1 MGLSRLDNFLKNS
14 RGDILYVDPS
24 SIDSTDS
31 IENQGN
37 SLVRPFK
44 TIQRALLEAARFSY
58 QKGQDNDRFSRTT
71 IIVYPGEHVIDNRPG
86 WIPVHDDPV
95 TGNNWLTRSGSSSN
109 ALQQFT
115 LDTNFDIDN
124 KDNDLYKMNSVYGGV
139 IIPRGTSI
147 VGLDLRKTKIRP
159 KFVPNPYDDAIKQT
173 CLFRVTGTCY
183 FYQFTFFDA
192 DPNAKVFRDY
202 GTSNFVPNFSHHKLT
217 CFEYAD
223 GVNSVK
229 FNDSFLNYDTTRTD
243 LDMYY
248 EKIGLVY
255 GASSGR
261 DISPDFPSTS
271 VDIQTKVD
279 EYRIVGSK
287 GENIGISSIKSGD
300 GVTASNTITVDLVE
314 ELGGLDVDTPIRIEG
329 VPTGG
334 YNGSFVIG
342 AVESKTRINYE
353 VSTPPVNP
361 LPSIVSGS
369 ATLNIVVDSVT
380 SASPYIFN
388 CSLRS
393 VFGMCG
399 LHADGSKATGFKSMV
414 VAQFTGIGLQKDD
427 NAFVKYNTTSGV
439 YEDSTAVD
447 NLHTDTS
454 AVYKP
459 NFENFH
465 IKGSNDAFLQLVSV
479 FAIGYA
485 NHFLCETGGDMSIT
499 NSNSNFG
506 AKALVCVG
514 FRDNAFPRD
523 DTGYITHILPPEEIN
538 EPEVN
543 IEYEAIDVSKTI
555 GVGNSSR
562 LYLYNQTNQNIP
574 PKAVIQGY
582 RIGAKNE
589 DDLKVILNING
600 QPQTRTA
607 KILMPETQNTGI
619 GSTSYEVSSTKLS
632 TVGRTAIGIN
642 SITSNIF
649 TLTEPHQFISG
660 ESIRVLSDD
669 GELPDGLDHNRLYYA
684 ITAGINS
691 DQVKLAQTLN
701 DTISASAVIVNSK
714 GGILQIQSRV
724 SDKKSGDLGHPV
736 QYDTTNSQWYVN
748 VSGEDNTI
756 YDAVV
761 GLGSTSLGLA
771 TPKTFFTRTPDNRSL
786 EDRIYKVRYVV
797 PKDSSVLGRPPEDS
811 FVMQESGQ
819 TIGLTNNEV
828 AKYKSVQP
836 VVLSNTSELR
846 NPRFISDTQWDG
858 IVGVAT
864 FFTEAPHEL
873 SVGSKLKIVNVVSTA
888 NTTGIAN
895 TGFNG
900 NYTVTGRPSRK
911 SFTVGMTTN
920 PGQFDN
926 NLNLRTTD
934 LPRFERKEFAN
945 TLFVY
950 KKEEIQDYVANA
962 KDGVYHLTLIDSSS
976 KPVVTPFQNLQYT
989 QPLKNLYPQLDRDN
1003 PVSDPKQTRTFALP
1017 TPLGLTEVNDPQN
1030 NLTKEVINK
1039 SIRDF
1044 RVGIDIV
1051 ELESLS
1057 GLAHTITTQGD
1068 HGFNPITKV
1077 GITSVGLNY
1086 GDGSGSVQTLYNAQL
1101 VGFAGSTT
1109 GKFATANVQ
1118 IDANGSISAVKIVDG
1133 GSAFGIGNTLAVTGV
1148 ANTTGYVE
1156 GYVTVEEIH
1165 DSVGDVIRLDGIR
1178 DERFV
1183 DYNNLYKVE
1192 SVEVGNDTKIN
1203 VSSASTIFYRL
1214 PFIGAQDVIG
1224 INTNGLTNISA
1235 AVLSDVTAYLTGE
1248 SVGVTSVTYDNLSGI
1263 ASVTTGGSHGLLV
1276 GNQIQIGGLAEDIL
1290 NGKFVVDTVYSPTSL
1305 ALNVGIGTTVI
1316 APTGNGLIYPAGITA
1331 QADTIDFADEA
1342 ASARLVPQYA
1352 GITTTLAAA
1361 LTDPTL
1367 NTVNLTNA
1375 SHLGLDVGD
1384 YIMVDNEIMRI
1395 NQTVASDTAI
1405 GVFRGLFGS
1414 QKQSHP
1420 IGSVLKKVRFTPVE
1434 FRRNSIQR
1442 ASGHTFE
1449 YLGFGPGNYSTAL
1462 PERQDRKFRQVE
1474 RLLSQSVSVNAGT
1487 PFYNGL
1493 DDRGNSY
1500 TVNKFTSGA
1509 TGKDLI
1515 TNAPVPTV
1523 RGEDITS
1530 DSGEIGFDVTSTEQ
1544 LTVDRGIKVDGGK
1557 DNVIISEFNGPLIVN
1572 KKLTVNDSLEGN
1584 SLFIQGD
1591 QTIAR
1596 EYTVGIATPQV
1607 AGNVG
1612 NVVYDAEPKSGG
1624 ELGYVY
1630 TNDNTWKKFGPIQ
1643 SNPDNY
1649 YVGLWSGSFRGDGSQ
1664 LTNVSDIWVFD
1675 GVGISTT
1682 AQVGIETTQAKT
1694 GYSLY
1699 AAGPV
1704 LFENNVEF
1712 RTNSLLWNIPNG
1724 WIVNTGISTFNQ
1736 QVNFNTIN
1744 AVGVATFKNDVIVT
1758 TDPGTTGDTAGNYV
1772 RFTQTDPV
1780 LNASYEYGGLK
1791 FEGNDIGNNGERG
1804 YIKGVSEGTSGQFGL
1819 IFGTMENGVSNPQ
1832 ERLRINSAG
1841 NATFSGTVT
1850 ANSDESLKENVV
1862 GITNA
1867 LDKVLDLR
1875 GVYFNRIGKNYD
1887 DREIGVIAQEVEKV
1901 LPELVKES
1909 SDGIKSVAYQNMVA
1923 VLIEAIKEQQEQIN
1937 ELKETVKCQCMDNEE
1952 LKDLI
1957 RRVCISERLDN
1968 L

>member
-44 TIQRALLEAARFSY
+44 TIQRALIEAARFSY
-58 QKGQDNDRFSRTT
+58 QKGLDNDRFSRTT

-86 WIPVHDDPV
+86 WIPVQDAPV
-95 TGNNWLTRSGSSSN
+95 NSNDWLTRNGSSSDS
-109 ALQQFT
+109 LQEFT
-115 LDTNFDIDN
+115 LDTNFDIDDPN
-124 KDNDLYKMNSVYGGV
+124 NDLYKMNSVYGGV

-147 VGLDLRKTKIRP
+147 VGMDLRKTKIRP
-159 KFVPNPYDDAIKQT
+159 KFVPDPADNSITQT

-192 DPNAKVFRDY
+192 DPNSKVFKDY
-202 GTSNFVPNFSHHKLT
+202 GTTDFVPNFSHHKLT

-223 GVNSVK
+223 GVNPVK
-229 FNDSFLNYDTTRTD
+229 FNDVYLNYTSSRTD

-248 EKIGLVY
+248 ERIGLVY
-255 GASSGR
+255 GDSSGR
-261 DISPDFPSTS
+261 DIRPDFPDTS
-271 VDIQTKVD
+271 VDIQTKID

-334 YNGSFVIG
+334 YNGSFVISS
-342 AVESKTRINYE
+342 VESNTRINYE
-353 VSTPPVNP
+353 VSSPPANP
-361 LPSIVSGS
+361 LPALVAGS

-427 NAFVKYNTTSGV
+427 NAFVKYNSTSGV
-439 YEDSTAVD
+439 YEDSSAVE

-459 NFENFH
+459 SFENFH

-485 NHFLCETGGDMSIT
+485 NHFISESGGDMSIT

-506 AKALVCVG
+506 AKALVCSG
-514 FRDNAFPRD
+514 FRNDAFPRD
-523 DTGYITHILPPEEIN
+523 DTGLITHILPPEKVN
-538 EPEVN
+538 TQEVN
-543 IEYEAIDVSKTI
+543 IEYEAIDVAKTI
-555 GVGNSSR
+555 GVGNTSR
-562 LYLYNQTNQNIP
+562 LYLYNKTNINTP
-574 PKAVIQGY
+574 PNSVIQGY
-582 RIGAKNE
+582 RLGSKEN
-589 DDLKVILNING
+589 DKLKVIINVGG
-600 QPQTRTA
+600 QPQVKEA
-607 KILMPETQNTGI
+607 VIVMPETQGTGV
-619 GSTSYEVSSTKLS
+619 GNTSYEVSSTKVS

-649 TLTEPHQFISG
+649 NLTDPHQFING
-660 ESIRVLSDD
+660 ETIRVLSDD

-684 ITAGINS
+684 ITVGINS
-691 DQVKLAQTLN
+691 DQVKLSQTLN
-701 DTISASAVIVNSK
+701 DTISASAVVVNSK

-724 SDKKSGDLGHPV
+724 SDKKSGDISHPV
-736 QYDTTNSQWYVN
+736 QYDSSNSQWYIN
-748 VSGEDNTI
+748 VSSEQNQI
-756 YDAVV
+756 YDTLV
-761 GLGSTSLGLA
+761 GLGTASLGEA
-771 TPKTFFTRTPDNRSL
+771 SPKTFFTRTPDNRSL
-786 EDRIYKVRYVV
+786 DDKIYKVRYVV
-797 PKDSSVLGRPPEDS
+797 PRDSAVLGRPPEDS
-811 FVMQESGQ
+811 FVLQESGQ
-819 TIGLTNNEV
+819 TTGLTNNEV
-828 AKYKSVQP
+828 IKYKSVQP
-836 VVLSNTSELR
+836 VVLSNSAELR
-846 NPRFISDTQWDG
+846 NPRFISGTQWDG
-858 IVGVAT
+858 LAGIAT
-864 FFTEAPHEL
+864 IFTEAPHEL
-873 SVGSKLKIVNVVSTA
+873 SVGSQVKIVNVVSVA

-900 NYTVTGRPSRK
+900 VYNVTSRPTRK

-920 PGQFDN
+920 PGGFQN
-926 NLNLRTTD
+926 NLDQRNID
-934 LPRFERKEFAN
+934 LPRYERKEFAN

-950 KKEEIQDYVANA
+950 KKEEIQDYVPNS
-962 KDGVYHLTLIDSSS
+962 KDGVYHLTLIDASSQ
-976 KPVVTPFQNLQYT
+976 PAVTPFENLRFT
-989 QPLKNLYPQLDRDN
+989 QPLKNLYPQMDRDN
-1003 PVSDPKQTRTFALP
+1003 LLSDPDQTRTFSLP
-1017 TPLGLTEVNDPQN
+1017 TPLGLTEVNDPQKS
-1030 NLTKEVINK
+1030 LTKEVINK
-1039 SIRDF
+1039 NIRDF
-1044 RVGIDIV
+1044 KVGVDIL
-1051 ELESLS
+1051 EIESLTGTS
-1057 GLAHTITTQGD
+1057 HTITTQGD
-1068 HGFNPITKV
+1068 HGFDSITKV

-1086 GDGSGSVQTLYNAQL
+1086 GDGSGSVQTLYNAEL

-1109 GKFATANVQ
+1109 GKFATANIR
-1118 IDANGSISAVKIVDG
+1118 IDANGSISNIVIVDG
-1133 GSAFGIGNTLAVTGV
+1133 GSAFGVGNTLAITGV
-1148 ANTTGYVE
+1148 ANTTGFVQ
-1156 GYVTVEEIH
+1156 GYVTVEQINN
-1165 DSVGDVIRLDGIR
+1165 SVGDVLRIDGIR
-1178 DERFV
+1178 DDRFG
-1183 DYNNLYKVE
+1183 DYNNLYKIE
-1192 SVEVGNDTKIN
+1192 SVETGNDTKIN
-1203 VSSASTIFYRL
+1203 VSSASTVFYRL
-1214 PFIGAQDVIG
+1214 PFIGAQSVTG
-1224 INTNGLTNISA
+1224 INTNGLTNVNA
-1235 AVLSDVTAYLTGE
+1235 AVLSDVTAYITGE
-1248 SVGVTSVTYDNLSGI
+1248 SIGISSISYDNISGITSVITSN
-1263 ASVTTGGSHGLLV
+1263 SHGLLV
-1276 GNQIQIGGLAEDIL
+1276 GNNIRIAGFNNDILDGEFIVDDIL
-1290 NGKFVVDTVYSPTSL
+1290 NVNNFT
-1305 ALNVGIGTTVI
+1305 LNVGVGTTAVP
-1316 APTGNGLIYPAGITA
+1316 ATGGGLIYPRGIIA
-1331 QADTIDFADEA
+1331 QADSIDFDNESI
-1342 ASARLVPQYA
+1342 SARLTPQYA
-1352 GITTTLAAA
+1352 GITTTLASE
-1361 LTDPTL
+1361 LIDPTL
-1367 NTVNLTNA
+1367 NTINVTNA
-1375 SHLGLDVGD
+1375 THRGWEVGD
-1384 YIMVDNEIMRI
+1384 YLTIDNEIMRI
-1395 NQTVASDTAI
+1395 DQTVASDNSI

-1420 IGSVLKKVRFTPVE
+1420 IGSVIKRVRFKPVE

-1493 DDRGNSY
+1493 DDRGNAY
-1500 TVNKFTSGA
+1500 TVNKFTSGS

-1530 DSGEIGFDVTSTEQ
+1530 NSGEIGFDVSSTEQ

-1557 DNVIISEFNGPLIVN
+1557 DKVIISEFNGPVVFN
-1572 KKLTVNDSLEGN
+1572 KKVTVNSAVESNTL
-1584 SLFIQGD
+1584 LIQGD

-1596 EYTVGIATPQV
+1596 EYTVGIATPGI

-1624 ELGYVY
+1624 EIGWVY
-1630 TNDNTWKKFGPIQ
+1630 TNDNTWKRFGPIQ
-1643 SNPDNY
+1643 ANPDNY
-1649 YVGLWSGSFRGDGSQ
+1649 YVGLWSGTFRGDGSQ

-1682 AQVGIETTQAKT
+1682 AQVGIETTQAKA

-1712 RTNSLLWNIPNG
+1712 RMQSLVWNISDG
-1724 WIVNTGISTFNQ
+1724 WIVETGISTFNQ
-1736 QVNFNTIN
+1736 QVNFNTTNHTGISTFIN
-1744 AVGVATFKNDVIVT
+1744 DIIVS
-1758 TDPGTTGDTAGNYV
+1758 TDPGTTGDVLGNYI
-1772 RFTQTDPV
+1772 RFTQTDPA
-1780 LNASYEYGGLK
+1780 LDSSFGYGGIK
-1791 FEGNDIGNNGERG
+1791 FEGRDISNDGERG
-1804 YIKGVSEGTSGQFGL
+1804 YIKGVSEGTTGQFGI
-1819 IFGTMENGVSNPQ
+1819 IFGTQGSGVSNPQ
-1832 ERLRINSAG
+1832 ERLRLNSSG

-1850 ANSDESLKENVV
+1850 ANSDERLKENVV

-1875 GVYFNRIGKNYD
+1875 GVYYNRIGQPE
-1887 DREIGVIAQEVEKV
+1887 REIGVIAQEVETI
-1901 LPELVKES
+1901 LPELVLES
-1909 SDGIKSVAYQNMVA
+1909 SDGVKSVAYQNMVA

-1937 ELKETVKCQCMDNEE
+1937 ELKD
-1952 LKDLI
+1952 
-1957 RRVCISERLDN
+1957 RLDN

>member
-14 RGDILYVDPS
+14 KGDILYVDPS

-58 QKGQDNDRFSRTT
+58 QKGFDNDRFSRTT

-86 WIPVHDDPV
+86 WIPVHDNQV
-95 TGNNWLTRSGSSSN
+95 NSNNWLTRGGSSSD

-115 LDTNFDIDN
+115 LDTNFDIDD

-159 KFVPNPYDDAIKQT
+159 KFVPDPTDDAIKQT

-192 DPNAKVFRDY
+192 DPNARVYKDY
-202 GTSNFVPNFSHHKLT
+202 GTTDYVPNYSHHKLT

-223 GVNSVK
+223 GVNPVK
-229 FNDSFLNYDTTRTD
+229 FQDGFLNYDSSRTD

-248 EKIGLVY
+248 DRIGLLY

-261 DISPDFPSTS
+261 DISPDFPDTGK
-271 VDIQTKVD
+271 DIETKID

-287 GENIGISSIKSGD
+287 GENVGISSIKAGD
-300 GVTASNTITVDLVE
+300 GVTSTNTITVDLVE

-334 YNGSFVIG
+334 YNGSFVISS
-342 AVESKTRINYE
+342 VESKTRINYE
-353 VSTPPVNP
+353 VSSPPTNA
-361 LPSIVSGS
+361 LPSVVAGS

-427 NAFVKYNTTSGV
+427 NAFVKYNATSGV
-439 YEDSTAVD
+439 YEDSTAVE

-459 NFENFH
+459 NYENFH

-485 NHFLCETGGDMSIT
+485 NHFVCETGGDMSIT

-506 AKALVCVG
+506 AKALVCSG
-514 FRDNAFPRD
+514 FRANAFPRD
-523 DTGYITHILPPEEIN
+523 DTGFITHILPPQEITSD
-538 EPEVN
+538 EVN
-543 IEYEAIDVSKTI
+543 IEFEALDVDKTI
-555 GVGNSSR
+555 SVGNTTR
-562 LYLYNQTNQNIP
+562 LYLYNQTNDKVAPNSIL
-574 PKAVIQGY
+574 QGY
-582 RIGAKNE
+582 RVGAKV
-589 DDLKVILNING
+589 DDRLKVILNING
-600 QPQTRTA
+600 TPETKEAQ
-607 KILMPETQNTGI
+607 IIMPETQATGI
-619 GSTSYEVSSTKLS
+619 GLTSYEVSSEKNF

-660 ESIRVLSDD
+660 ESIRILSDD
-669 GELPDGLDHNRLYYA
+669 GELPDGLEHNSVYYA

-701 DTISASAVIVNSK
+701 DTISASALNVNSK
-714 GGILQIQSRV
+714 GGILSIESRV
-724 SDKKSGDLGHPV
+724 SDKKSGDIGHPI
-736 QYDTTNSQWYVN
+736 QYDSGEGQWYIT
-748 VSGEDNTI
+748 VSANENDI
-756 YDAVV
+756 YSSIV
-761 GLGSTSLGLA
+761 GLGTTSLGLA
-771 TPKTFFTRTPDNRSL
+771 TPKTFFSRTPDNRSL
-786 EDRIYKVRYVV
+786 DDRIYKVRYVV
-797 PKDSSVLGRPPEDS
+797 PRDSSVLGRPPEDS

-819 TIGLTNNEV
+819 TVGLSNNEI

-836 VVLSNTSELR
+836 VVLSNSAELR
-846 NPRFISDTQWDG
+846 NPRYISGTQWDG
-858 IVGVAT
+858 IAGIGT
-864 FFTEAPHEL
+864 IFTEAPHDL
-873 SVGSKLKIVNVVSTA
+873 SVGSKVKITNVVSSA
-888 NTTGIAN
+888 NTTGLGN

-900 NYTVTGRPSRK
+900 EYFVTGRPTRK

-920 PGQFDN
+920 PGLFQNDTD
-926 NLNLRTTD
+926 LRTVD
-934 LPRFERKEFAN
+934 LPRFERKELSN
-945 TLFVY
+945 TLYVY
-950 KKEEIQDYVANA
+950 RKEEVQEYVPNA

-976 KPVVTPFQNLQYT
+976 KPVVTPFQDLRYT
-989 QPLKNLYPQLDRDN
+989 QPLKNLFPQFDRDN
-1003 PVSDPKQTRTFALP
+1003 PVSDPTQTRTFALP

-1030 NLTKEVINK
+1030 SLTKEVINK
-1039 SIRDF
+1039 NIKDF
-1044 RVGIDIV
+1044 KVGIDVV
-1051 ELESLS
+1051 EIESTS
-1057 GLAHTITTQGD
+1057 GIAHTITTSTD
-1068 HGFNPITKV
+1068 HGLNYITRV

-1086 GDGSGSVQTLYNAQL
+1086 GDGSGSVQTLYNANL

-1109 GKFATANVQ
+1109 GKFATANVR
-1118 IDANGSISAVKIVDG
+1118 IDSSGSITDIRIVDG
-1133 GSAFGIGNTLAVTGV
+1133 GSAYGIGNTLAVVGV
-1148 ANTTGYVE
+1148 GSTTGFVQ
-1156 GYVTVEEIH
+1156 GYVTVEQIH
-1165 DSVGDVIRLDGIR
+1165 NSVGDVIRVDGIR
-1178 DERFV
+1178 DDRFA
-1183 DYNNLYKVE
+1183 DFNNVYKID
-1192 SVEVGNDTKIN
+1192 SIDVGNDNQIN
-1203 VSSASTIFYRL
+1203 VSAASTIYAEF
-1214 PFIGAQDVIG
+1214 PFLGKRDIIG

-1235 AVLSDVTAYLTGE
+1235 AVLSDVTAYVVSE
-1248 SVGVTSVTYDNLSGI
+1248 SIGITSISYDNNSGI
-1263 ASVTTGGSHGLLV
+1263 ASVTSTNSHGLLV
-1276 GNQIQIGGLAEDIL
+1276 GNSIKIGGLPSDIL
-1290 NGKFVVDTVYSPTSL
+1290 NGDYTVESVLSVNNFTIKVGAGSTVVT
-1305 ALNVGIGTTVI
+1305 
-1316 APTGNGLIYPAGITA
+1316 PTGGGTIYLKGITA
-1331 QADTIDFADEA
+1331 QADAIDFGDEA
-1342 ASARLVPQYA
+1342 SSARLVPTYA
-1352 GITTTLAAA
+1352 GITSSLAAA

-1367 NTVNLTNA
+1367 NTLTVTNA
-1375 SHLGLDVGD
+1375 LHMGWDVGD
-1384 YIMVDNEIMRI
+1384 YIVIDNEIMRI

-1414 QKQSHP
+1414 EKQSHP
-1420 IGSVLKKVRFTPVE
+1420 LGSIIRKVRFKPVE

-1462 PERQDRKFRQVE
+1462 PERQDRKFKQVE

-1500 TVNKFTSGA
+1500 TVNKFTSGT

-1515 TNAPVPTV
+1515 TNAPIPTV
-1523 RGEDITS
+1523 RGEDLTS
-1530 DSGEIGFDVTSTEQ
+1530 NSGEIGFDVTSTEQ
-1544 LTVDRGIKVDGGK
+1544 LTVDRGLKVDGGK
-1557 DNVIISEFNGPLIVN
+1557 DNNIISQFDGPTIFNEKV
-1572 KKLTVNDSLEGN
+1572 TVNAASESN
-1584 SLFIQGD
+1584 SILIQGD

-1596 EYTVGIATPQV
+1596 EYTVGIATPQI

-1612 NVVYDAEPKSGG
+1612 DVVYDAEPKSGG
-1624 ELGYVY
+1624 EIGWVY
-1630 TNDNTWKKFGPIQ
+1630 TNDNTWKRFGPVQ
-1643 SNPDNY
+1643 ANPDNY
-1649 YVGLWSGSFRGDGSQ
+1649 YVGLWSGTFRGDGSQ
-1664 LTNVSDIWVFD
+1664 LDNVSDIWVFD

-1736 QVNFNTIN
+1736 QVNFNTTNHI
-1744 AVGVATFKNDVIVT
+1744 GVSTFVNDVIVT
-1758 TDPGTTGDTAGNYV
+1758 TDGNTTGDVNGNFI
-1772 RFTQTDPV
+1772 RFTQTDQA
-1780 LNASYEYGGLK
+1780 LNASYKYGGIT
-1791 FEGNDIGNNGERG
+1791 FEGRDISNDGQRG
-1804 YIKGVSEGTSGQFGL
+1804 YIQGVSEGTTGQFGL
-1819 IFGTMENGVSNPQ
+1819 IFGTQGSGVSNPQ

-1850 ANSDESLKENVV
+1850 ANSDERLKENIV

-1867 LDKVLDLR
+1867 LDKVLDMR
-1875 GVYFNRIGKNYD
+1875 GVYFNRKGD
-1887 DREIGVIAQEVEKV
+1887 PERSIGVIAQEVEKI
-1901 LPELVKES
+1901 LPEVVLEAG
-1909 SDGIKSVAYQNMVA
+1909 DGVKSVAYQNMVA
-1923 VLIEAIKEQQEQIN
+1923 LLIEAIKEQQEQIN
-1937 ELKETVKCQCMDNEE
+1937 ELKQTVKCQCMDNEE

>member
-71 IIVYPGEHVIDNRPG
+71 IIVYPGEHLIDNRPG
-86 WIPVHDDPV
+86 WIPVHDAPV
-95 TGNNWLTRSGSSSN
+95 NSNNWLTRSGSSSD

-115 LDTNFDIDN
+115 LDTNFDIDDEN
-124 KDNDLYKMNSVYGGV
+124 NDLYKMNSVYGGV

-147 VGLDLRKTKIRP
+147 VGMDLRKTKIRP
-159 KFVPNPYDDAIKQT
+159 KFVPDPVDNRITQT

-192 DPNAKVFRDY
+192 DPNAKVFKDY
-202 GTSNFVPNFSHHKLT
+202 GTSDFVPNFSHHKLT

-223 GVNSVK
+223 GVNPVK
-229 FNDSFLNYDTTRTD
+229 FNDVYLNYNTTRTD

-255 GASSGR
+255 GPSSGR
-261 DISPDFPSTS
+261 DISPDFPDTAI
-271 VDIQTKVD
+271 DIQTKID

-300 GVTASNTITVDLVE
+300 GVTSSNIITVDLVE

-334 YNGSFVIG
+334 YNGSFVIN
-342 AVESKTRINYE
+342 AVESTTRITYE
-353 VSTPPVNP
+353 VSTPPANP
-361 LPSIVSGS
+361 LPALVAGS

-393 VFGMCG
+393 VYGMCG

-427 NAFVKYNTTSGV
+427 NAFVIYNPTSGV
-439 YEDSTAVD
+439 YEDSTAVE
-447 NLHTDTS
+447 NLHTNTS

-459 NFENFH
+459 TFENFH

-485 NHFLCETGGDMSIT
+485 NHFVCETGGDMSIT

-506 AKALVCVG
+506 AKALVCSG
-514 FRDNAFPRD
+514 FRANAFPRD
-523 DTGYITHILPPEEIN
+523 DTGLITHILPPEKVN
-538 EPEVN
+538 VPDVN
-543 IEYEAIDVSKTI
+543 IEYEAIDVAKTI
-555 GVGNSSR
+555 GVGNSTR
-562 LYLYNQTNQNIP
+562 LYLYNRTNENTP
-574 PKAVIQGY
+574 PTSVFQGY
-582 RIGAKNE
+582 RVGAKK
-589 DDLKVILNING
+589 DDKLKVILNING
-600 QPQTRTA
+600 QPQTKEA
-607 KILMPETQNTGI
+607 VIVMPETQGTGI
-619 GSTSYEVSSTKLS
+619 GNTSYEVSSTKVS
-632 TVGRTAIGIN
+632 TVGRTVIGIN

-649 TLTEPHQFISG
+649 TLTEPHQFESG

-701 DTISASAVIVNSK
+701 DTISASAVVVNSK

-724 SDKKSGDLGHPV
+724 SDKKSGDIAHPV
-736 QYDTTNSQWYVN
+736 QYDSTNLQWYIT
-748 VSGEDNTI
+748 VSSEQNTI
-756 YDAVV
+756 YDSIV
-761 GLGSTSLGLA
+761 GLGTAALGA
-771 TPKTFFTRTPDNRSL
+771 ASPKTFFSRTPDNRSL

-797 PKDSSVLGRPPEDS
+797 PRDSAVLGRPPEDS
-811 FVMQESGQ
+811 FVLQESSQ
-819 TIGLTNNEV
+819 TVGLTNNEV
-828 AKYKSVQP
+828 SKYKSVQP
-836 VVLSNTSELR
+836 VVLSNSSELR
-846 NPRFISDTQWDG
+846 NPRFISGTEWDG
-858 IVGVAT
+858 IVGLAT

-873 SVGSKLKIVNVVSTA
+873 SVGSKVKIVNVVSSA

-900 NYTVTGRPSRK
+900 IFSVTARPTRK

-920 PGQFDN
+920 PGTFENDLDQ
-926 NLNLRTTD
+926 RTVD
-934 LPRFERKEFAN
+934 LPRYERTEFAN

-950 KKEEIQDYVANA
+950 KKEEIQDYVADA
-962 KDGVYHLTLIDSSS
+962 KDGVYHLTLIDASSQ
-976 KPVVTPFQNLQYT
+976 PVVTPFENLRYT
-989 QPLKNLYPQLDRDN
+989 QPIKNLYPQLDRDN
-1003 PVSDPKQTRTFALP
+1003 VNSDPDQTRTFALP
-1017 TPLGLTEVNDPQN
+1017 TPLGLTEVNDPQKS
-1030 NLTKEVINK
+1030 LTKEVINK
-1039 SIRDF
+1039 NIRDF
-1044 RVGIDIV
+1044 KLGVDIV
-1051 ELESLS
+1051 EIQSSS
-1057 GLAHTITTQGD
+1057 GLSHTITTQGD
-1068 HGFNPITKV
+1068 HGLNQITKV

-1086 GDGSGSVQTLYNAQL
+1086 GDGSGSIQTLYNAQL

-1109 GKFATANVQ
+1109 GKYATANVQ
-1118 IDANGSISAVKIVDG
+1118 IDANGSISAIKIVDG
-1133 GSAFGIGNTLAVTGV
+1133 GSSFGIGNTLAVTGV
-1148 ANTTGYVE
+1148 ANTTGFVQ

-1165 DSVGDVIRLDGIR
+1165 NSVGDVIRVDGIR
-1178 DERFV
+1178 DDRFV
-1183 DYNNLYKVE
+1183 DYNNVYKVE
-1192 SVEVGNDTKIN
+1192 SIEVGNDTKIN
-1203 VSSASTIFYRL
+1203 VSSASTIYYRL
-1214 PFIGAQDVIG
+1214 PFIGAQDVTG
-1224 INTNGLTNISA
+1224 INTNGLTNVSA
-1235 AVLSDVTAYLTGE
+1235 AVLSDVTAYITGE
-1248 SVGVTSVTYDNLSGI
+1248 SIGISSITYDNVSGI
-1263 ASVTTGGSHGLLV
+1263 ASVTTSNSHGLLV
-1276 GNQIQIGGLAEDIL
+1276 GNNIRVGGFSESIL
-1290 NGKFVVDTVYSPTSL
+1290 NGDFIVDDIFNVNSFT
-1305 ALNVGIGTTVI
+1305 LNVGIGTTVV
-1316 APTGNGLIYPAGITA
+1316 APTGGGLIYPKGIVA
-1331 QADTIDFADEA
+1331 QADTIDFNDESS
-1342 ASARLVPQYA
+1342 SARLTPQYA

-1367 NTVNLTNA
+1367 NTITVTNA
-1375 SHLGLDVGD
+1375 THRGWEVGD
-1384 YIMVDNEIMRI
+1384 YLTIDNEIMRI
-1395 NQTVASDTAI
+1395 NQTVASDNSI

-1414 QKQSHP
+1414 QKQSHSLGAV
-1420 IGSVLKKVRFTPVE
+1420 IRRVRFKPVE

-1500 TVNKFTSGA
+1500 TVNKFTSGS

-1530 DSGEIGFDVTSTEQ
+1530 DSGEIGFDVSSTEQ

-1557 DNVIISEFNGPLIVN
+1557 DKVIISEFNGPAVFN
-1572 KKLTVNDSLEGN
+1572 KKVTINDAVESN
-1584 SLFIQGD
+1584 SLLIQGD

-1596 EYTVGIATPQV
+1596 EYTVGISTPQV

-1624 ELGYVY
+1624 EIGWVY
-1630 TNDNTWKKFGPIQ
+1630 TNDNTWKRFGPIQ
-1643 SNPDNY
+1643 ANPDNY
-1649 YVGLWSGSFRGDGSQ
+1649 YVGLWSGTFRGDGSQ

-1682 AQVGIETTQAKT
+1682 ANVGIETTSAKP

-1744 AVGVATFKNDVIVT
+1744 AVGVATFLNDVIVS
-1758 TDPGTTGDTAGNYV
+1758 TDPATTGDVSGNFV
-1772 RFTQTDPV
+1772 RFTQTDPA
-1780 LNASYEYGGLK
+1780 LDSSYEYGGLK
-1791 FEGNDIGNNGERG
+1791 FEGRDISNDGERG
-1804 YIKGVSEGTSGQFGL
+1804 YIKGVSEGTTGQFGL
-1819 IFGTMENGVSNPQ
+1819 VFGTQGSGASNPQ
-1832 ERLRINSAG
+1832 ERLRINNAG
-1841 NATFSGTVT
+1841 NATFGGTVT
-1850 ANSDESLKENVV
+1850 ANSDERLKENVV

-1875 GVYFNRIGKNYD
+1875 GVYFNRIGQPE
-1887 DREIGVIAQEVEKV
+1887 REIGVIAQEVEKV
-1901 LPELVKES
+1901 LPELVLES
-1909 SDGIKSVAYQNMVA
+1909 PDGIKSVAYQNMVA

-1937 ELKETVKCQCMDNEE
+1937 ELKA
-1952 LKDLI
+1952 
-1957 RRVCISERLDN
+1957 RLDS